1 MASDAPAT
9 GFVRVAR
16 VDEVIAGVPYGV
28 EALGRR
34 ICLARVGSE
43 IAAFADECTHR
54 EYPLS
59 AGEVLEDGT
68 IECPWHGARFDCR
81 SGAVR
86 QGPATEAVRT
96 FEVRIVGDVIE
107 VKI

>member
-1 MASDAPAT
+1 MGSDAPAT

-16 VDEVIAGVPYGV
+16 VDEVSVGAPYGV
-28 EALGRR
+28 EASGRR

-43 IAAFADECTHR
+43 IVAFADQCTHR
-54 EYPLS
+54 DYPLS
-59 AGEVLEDGT
+59 AGEVLDDGT

>member
-1 MASDAPAT
+1 VSSEAPAT

-16 VDEVIAGVPYGV
+16 VNEIGAGVPHGV
-28 EALGRR
+28 EASGQR
-34 ICLARVGSE
+34 ICLARVGDE
-43 IAAFADECTHR
+43 IVAFLDQCTHR

-81 SGAVR
+81 SGEVR
-86 QGPATEAVRT
+86 QGPATQAVRT
-96 FEVRIVGDVIE
+96 FEVRIVGDCVE